1 VTSFIVFNGS
11 GESGRVDAVIRK
23 SLQKTLKF
31 GSTLRKVYTSR
42 PAGQFHLDRQWWNHR
57 FMAIEIIDFL

>member
-1 VTSFIVFNGS
+1 MTSFIVFNGS

-42 PAGQFHLDRQWWNHR
+42 PAGQFHLDRQW
-57 FMAIEIIDFL
+57 